1 MVTRGERREAARRI
15 RAMGPCSP
23 TDLAEAIGF
32 DRKELWSFSEVA
44 RRVADLI
51 DPDAASTRMDV
62 REFAS
67 MQTDVGNDAVRF
79 TIHDVADCSSDGVS
93 LAKGNM
99 DDLGAKKVV
108 GWDFRDGRM
117 HLHVR
122 R

>member
-32 DRKELWSFSEVA
+32 D
-44 RRVADLI
+44 
-51 DPDAASTRMDV
+51 PDAASTRMAV

-67 MQTDVGNDAVRF
+67 MQTDIGNDAVRF

-93 LAKGNM
+93 LAEGNM